1 MSIARSELNEQRAE
15 TVLRAIVILYLVL
28 GALYAVLTPAW
39 QVPDEPAHYNY
50 VEYVRQHGSL
60 PELRVGDFP
69 AAYLEEIKAKRFP
82 PDMPVEA
89 LRYESH
95 QPPLYYVLAAGVYR
109 LAHDMLSLPMPL
121 ALRAFSLLLGAASL
135 IAAYRLVRALCPGEP
150 VLALGTVAF
159 AATLPMHLSMTAA
172 VNNDVLAEL
181 LVNVIIWQLVAMNA
195 GDWSPRRSLALG
207 ALLGLAFM
215 TKMQSYVA
223 LGVAAFALL
232 WDTLSVWRDG
242 RGAPASADRPSRW
255 RGTLLQGGILL
266 GAMCLISLPWLAR
279 NAALYGPGDLFALA
293 RHDQV
298 VAGQLT
304 SAQYVA
310 QHGWS
315 ALVSSLVVTTFHSF
329 WAQFG
334 WMGVVLPD
342 RVYLTLALLSALA
355 AIGFALRLWRMW
367 RSAERPPRASVRGLA
382 LLLLWAALTTLG
394 YLWWNTRF
402 LQHQGRY
409 LFPALVPWGLAFTLG
424 LRELLRRPLGPTLA
438 AFGIASL
445 ALLAAGLIGGDVRG
459 FSLALLA
466 GAAALTALG
475 HWLEQRWPGL
485 PLACV
490 YLGLAAFAAF
500 CVYGYIIPNLRP

>member
-1 MSIARSELNEQRAE
+1 
-15 TVLRAIVILYLVL
+15 
-28 GALYAVLTPAW
+28 
-39 QVPDEPAHYNY
+39 
-50 VEYVRQHGSL
+50 
-60 PELRVGDFP
+60 
-69 AAYLEEIKAKRFP
+69 
-82 PDMPVEA
+82 
-89 LRYESH
+89 
-95 QPPLYYVLAAGVYR
+95 
-109 LAHDMLSLPMPL
+109 
-121 ALRAFSLLLGAASL
+121 
-135 IAAYRLVRALCPGEP
+135 
-150 VLALGTVAF
+150 
-159 AATLPMHLSMTAA
+159 MHLAMSAA

-181 LVNVIIWQLVAMNA
+181 LVNVIIWQLVAMSA
-195 GDWSPRRSLALG
+195 DDWSPRRSLALG

-232 WDTLSVWRDG
+232 WDTLAAFRPR
-242 RGAPASADRPSRW
+242 RGAPAGADRPSPW
-255 RGTLLQGGILL
+255 RGALLQGGILL
-266 GAMCLISLPWLAR
+266 GAMCLVSLPWLAR

-315 ALVSSLVVTTFHSF
+315 SLVSSLVVTTFHSF

-355 AIGFALRLWRMW
+355 AIGFALGLWRMW
-367 RSAERPPRASVRGLA
+367 RSAARPPRASVRGLA

-394 YLWWNTRF
+394 YLWWNTKF

-424 LRELLRRPLGPTLA
+424 LRELLRRPLGPTLV

-466 GAAALTALG
+466 GAAALTGLG
-475 HWLEQRWPGL
+475 HWLEQRWPGV